1 MGKGGGFLGAL
12 VTAVAAFAAFW
23 TGGSSLYVAAAW
35 GAGAGA
41 LSFVMSSQM
50 AQIGTTGYDDA
61 ATSLNRSTSPASG
74 LPVILGGDG
83 PHKNSASQ
91 TGSFVLCGTIVS
103 WYNIHNGNSQY
114 LFTEHVV
121 AMAGTGKHIEQIYID
136 KEPVLAA
143 PIYNDGIVP
152 ETHIK
157 PEFKKYLQMEVR
169 FGGAYSNTKTLATQ
183 YAGDRYNN
191 NFRGD
196 GVVSIATVIKKTQ
209 GSLETS
215 TLINDN
221 YVMQVELKGQ
231 VITDL
236 SDLTKKASS
245 NGPSQIYEIL
255 TNQLWGM
262 GLEPDLIDMDSFR
275 RAAQFCKD
283 MNYFSNGSL
292 SYNETY
298 KQTIESILQTFSGFI
313 YTNMGKICCGVD
325 RKSLSVKTFN
335 ETNVVGDVRVITSGD
350 NDYCNTVDAKYTAVG
365 NNYGNDI
372 VRFPSEISND
382 EVIRSDGRVITKAL
396 DFTWIYDKEQL
407 AQLANRELLK
417 MKYGNNVISLT
428 TSDAWDLEIYDS
440 VQVTLNELQIDSKYR
455 IISKEISTQQNVL
468 GYINLTLAQTNDG
481 IYDGTD
487 PGVWTPD
494 GSLVE
499 GVISVM
505 PPSNLE
511 VVKKGGTIN
520 GMVVNLSWTGSQDP
534 NLRGYYVYYRKTGTT
549 NWSYV
554 ASTNQYE
561 TSYDIYNLIDGVQYD
576 FAVAA
581 YNNLGFVSNKLEVSG
596 VTPDFNF
603 TLPTPTGL
611 VLRNAS
617 LGAFSTEAE
626 DFYIGWDDQTA
637 LQVNGRPFMDY
648 FKEYEIS
655 VYKGGSKVKTYR
667 TKDINFVYTLAQNRS
682 DDIGRT
688 VEIGV
693 SARGFNSGTY
703 SAEAKITVTNPQAP
717 QLLDFKV
724 ASGIGALAFTWSVA
738 NRPIDF
744 DHMIFQVSSTSD
756 YSSGVITH
764 TSTAAYT
771 DWMSVPDG
779 EYYIRAAQVDV
790 YGMDGNVNWTL
801 SLPYKQNTS
810 IPFSQLNEDI
820 IDGILSSPEMDTI
833 KKEII
838 DTAEYKGWQVVAN
851 NNGYISGIALGN
863 SGTESVFTVVA
874 DRFSLISSANASDTT
889 RNYPFV
895 VDAST
900 GTTYM
905 KSAMI
910 QNASINGA
918 QIANATI
925 QTANI
930 ADASINSAKVQNGAI
945 TNLKIGNEIYS
956 NNYVW
961 NSSGWY
967 IGKDGN
973 AFFNNGNFRGN
984 VYANDGYFNGVINA
998 TSGTFR
1004 GAVQADSFIG
1014 DIVNAGVGVDNVAIG
1029 SRDAN
1034 ATVQYVDSA
1043 NDGKPKTAIISAM
1056 GHCDHDIAT
1065 MGLRITINGV
1075 TKDFGTISWNGHG
1088 SEFIPIHY
1096 AMTGITSNVITAT
1109 ITLYNSSGLQ
1119 QASNKKILAPTL
1131 MITRGSGSFS
1141 SW

>member
-1 MGKGGGFLGAL
+1 
-12 VTAVAAFAAFW
+12 
-23 TGGSSLYVAAAW
+23 
-35 GAGAGA
+35 
-41 LSFVMSSQM
+41 
-50 AQIGTTGYDDA
+50 
-61 ATSLNRSTSPASG
+61 
-74 LPVILGGDG
+74 
-83 PHKNSASQ
+83 
-91 TGSFVLCGTIVS
+91 
-103 WYNIHNGNSQY
+103 
-114 LFTEHVV
+114 
-121 AMAGTGKHIEQIYID
+121 
-136 KEPVLAA
+136 
-143 PIYNDGIVP
+143 
-152 ETHIK
+152 
-157 PEFKKYLQMEVR
+157 
-169 FGGAYSNTKTLATQ
+169 
-183 YAGDRYNN
+183 AGDRYNN

-245 NGPSQIYEIL
+245 NGRSQIYEIL

-428 TSDAWDLEIYDS
+428 TPDAWDLEIYDC

-520 GMVVNLSWTGSQDP
+520 GMVVNLSWSGSQDP

-554 ASTNQYE
+554 AATNMYE

-611 VLRNAS
+611 VL
-617 LGAFSTEAE
+617 
-626 DFYIGWDDQTA
+626 
-637 LQVNGRPFMDY
+637 
-648 FKEYEIS
+648 
-655 VYKGGSKVKTYR
+655 
-667 TKDINFVYTLAQNRS
+667 
-682 DDIGRT
+682 
-688 VEIGV
+688 
-693 SARGFNSGTY
+693 
-703 SAEAKITVTNPQAP
+703 
-717 QLLDFKV
+717 
-724 ASGIGALAFTWSVA
+724 
-738 NRPIDF
+738 
-744 DHMIFQVSSTSD
+744 
-756 YSSGVITH
+756 
-764 TSTAAYT
+764 
-771 DWMSVPDG
+771 
-779 EYYIRAAQVDV
+779 
-790 YGMDGNVNWTL
+790 
-801 SLPYKQNTS
+801 
-810 IPFSQLNEDI
+810 
-820 IDGILSSPEMDTI
+820 
-833 KKEII
+833 
-838 DTAEYKGWQVVAN
+838 
-851 NNGYISGIALGN
+851 
-863 SGTESVFTVVA
+863 
-874 DRFSLISSANASDTT
+874 
-889 RNYPFV
+889 
-895 VDAST
+895 
-900 GTTYM
+900 
-905 KSAMI
+905 
-910 QNASINGA
+910 
-918 QIANATI
+918 
-925 QTANI
+925 
-930 ADASINSAKVQNGAI
+930 
-945 TNLKIGNEIYS
+945 
-956 NNYVW
+956 
-961 NSSGWY
+961 
-967 IGKDGN
+967 
-973 AFFNNGNFRGN
+973 
-984 VYANDGYFNGVINA
+984 
-998 TSGTFR
+998 
-1004 GAVQADSFIG
+1004 
-1014 DIVNAGVGVDNVAIG
+1014 
-1029 SRDAN
+1029 
-1034 ATVQYVDSA
+1034 
-1043 NDGKPKTAIISAM
+1043 
-1056 GHCDHDIAT
+1056 
-1065 MGLRITINGV
+1065 
-1075 TKDFGTISWNGHG
+1075 
-1088 SEFIPIHY
+1088 
-1096 AMTGITSNVITAT
+1096 
-1109 ITLYNSSGLQ
+1109 
-1119 QASNKKILAPTL
+1119 
-1131 MITRGSGSFS
+1131 
-1141 SW
+1141 